1 MLAAALEDTQILTY
15 PGSRRR
21 QAMLNKDNLEMGIG
35 NEGQNQEISE
45 ITNTLIYRKKKA
57 LGLITV
63 MRDQVNTVR

>member
-1 MLAAALEDTQILTY
+1 
-15 PGSRRR
+15 
-21 QAMLNKDNLEMGIG
+21 MLNKDNLEMGIR